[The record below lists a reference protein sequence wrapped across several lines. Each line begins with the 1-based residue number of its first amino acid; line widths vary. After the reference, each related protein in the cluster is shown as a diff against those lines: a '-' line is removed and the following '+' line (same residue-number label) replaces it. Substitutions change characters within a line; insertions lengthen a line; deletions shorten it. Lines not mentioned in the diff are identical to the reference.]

1 MVIAFENS
9 FHQPPS
15 VTDPSSICCIAAG
28 AEATAAP
35 LWHRSAM
42 GSGERPPD
50 GPAGLF
56 AGLTRNVVVLSWVSF
71 FQDAASEMLYP
82 VLPLFLTG
90 VLGAPASIVGLIEG
104 VAEGTASVMKAV
116 SGRLAD
122 IRRRRPLVATGY
134 GISSLSKLVIG
145 FATGW
150 PLVLVARFADRFGKG
165 LRTSPRDAL
174 IAADTPPEHRG
185 RAFGFNR
192 ALDTAGA
199 VVGPL
204 AGLALYEAL
213 DHRLRPL
220 FFVAFVPAAASVA
233 LIGLVREHGAPPDR
247 GSTPQPRG
255 PLPRRYWRVV
265 LFLTLFGLANFS
277 DALLILRA
285 KALGLSFVGIILV
298 YALYNVSYAFLSY
311 PAGVISDR
319 VPRRLVFATGLA
331 IFAVA
336 YIGLGTVS
344 SAGWVWFLLPLY
356 GGYTALTDGVGKAW
370 VADLLPE
377 TRVGSGLGLYQGL
390 AGGAALIAGVWA
402 GLAWGAGGRAPLLVS
417 GVVVAGLAVALF
429 LRGARLEQ
437 NEAGERARGPQAG
450 S

>member
-1 MVIAFENS
+1 
-9 FHQPPS
+9 
-15 VTDPSSICCIAAG
+15 
-28 AEATAAP
+28 
-35 LWHRSAM
+35 M
-42 GSGERPPD
+42 GTGTRPPD
-50 GPAGLF
+50 DRTGLF
-56 AGLTRNVVVLSWVSF
+56 TGLSRNVVVLSWVSF

-90 VLGAPASIVGLIEG
+90 VLGAPASVVGLIEG

-122 IRRRRPLVATGY
+122 VRRRRPLVASGY

-165 LRTSPRDAL
+165 LRSSPRDAL
-174 IAADTPPEHRG
+174 IAVDTPPEHRG

-220 FFVAFVPAAASVA
+220 FFVAFVPAALSVA
-233 LIGLVREHGAPPDR
+233 LIGLVREPVTPRVDGSARQRR
-247 GSTPQPRG
+247 GS
-255 PLPRRYWRVV
+255 LPRRYWRVV
-265 LFLTLFGLANFS
+265 VFLTLFGLANFS

-285 KALGLSFVGIILV
+285 KALGLSFVGIILA
-298 YALYNVSYAFLSY
+298 YALYNVSYALLSY

-319 VPRRLVFATGLA
+319 VPRRLVFATGLG
-331 IFAVA
+331 IFAAA
-336 YIGLGTVS
+336 YIGLGVVT
-344 SAGWVWFLLPLY
+344 SAGWVWLLLPLY

-370 VADLLPE
+370 ISDLVPE
-377 TRVGSGLGLYQGL
+377 ERVGSGLGLYQAL
-390 AGGAALIAGVWA
+390 AGGAALLAGVWA
-402 GLAWGAGGRAPLLVS
+402 GLAWGSDGRLPLLVS
-417 GVVVAGLAVALF
+417 GVVVAGLAVVLF
-429 LRGARLEQ
+429 LGGARLERDGID
-437 NEAGERARGPQAG
+437 EVAGGDGIGPVP
-450 S
+450 

>member
-1 MVIAFENS
+1 
-9 FHQPPS
+9 
-15 VTDPSSICCIAAG
+15 
-28 AEATAAP
+28 
-35 LWHRSAM
+35 
-42 GSGERPPD
+42 
-50 GPAGLF
+50 
-56 AGLTRNVVVLSWVSF
+56 VSF

-90 VLGAPASIVGLIEG
+90 VLGAPPSVVGLIEG

-122 IRRRRPLVATGY
+122 IRRRRPLVAAGY

-150 PLVLVARFADRFGKG
+150 PLVLVARFTDRFGKG

-174 IAADTPPEHRG
+174 IAADTAPEHRG

-213 DHRLRPL
+213 DHRIRPL

-233 LIGLVREHGAPPDR
+233 LIGLVREPATPPAHG
-247 GSTPQPRG
+247 GSARQLRG

-265 LFLTLFGLANFS
+265 AFLTLFGLANFS

-285 KALGLSFVGIILV
+285 KALGLSFVDIILA
-298 YALYNVSYAFLSY
+298 YALYNVSYAILSY

-319 VPRRLVFATGLA
+319 VPRRIVFASGLG
-331 IFAVA
+331 IFAAA
-336 YIGLGTVS
+336 YIGLGAVT

-370 VADLLPE
+370 IADLLPE
-377 TRVGSGLGLYQGL
+377 ERVGSGLGLYQGL
-390 AGGAALIAGVWA
+390 AGGAALLAGVWA
-402 GLAWGAGGRAPLLVS
+402 GLAWGSSGRLPLLVS
-417 GVVVAGLAVALF
+417 GVVVAGLAGVLLLA
-429 LRGARLEQ
+429 GARLE
-437 NEAGERARGPQAG
+437 RGPIESHEG
-450 S
+450 SSEGY

>member
-1 MVIAFENS
+1 
-9 FHQPPS
+9 
-15 VTDPSSICCIAAG
+15 
-28 AEATAAP
+28 
-35 LWHRSAM
+35 M
-42 GSGERPPD
+42 GTGQRPPD
-50 GPAGLF
+50 GRTGPFSGLS
-56 AGLTRNVVVLSWVSF
+56 RNVVVLSWVSF
-71 FQDAASEMLYP
+71 LQDAASEMLYP

-90 VLGAPASIVGLIEG
+90 VLGAPVSVVGLIEG

-122 IRRRRPLVATGY
+122 IRRRRPMVAAGY

-174 IAADTPPEHRG
+174 IAADTPPAQRG

-233 LIGLVREHGAPPDR
+233 LIGLVREPVRANALPNGSVRPAR
-247 GSTPQPRG
+247 GR
-255 PLPRRYWRVV
+255 LPRRYWRVV
-265 LFLTLFGLANFS
+265 AFLTLFGLANFS

-285 KALGLSFVGIILV
+285 KALGLSFVGIILA
-298 YALYNVSYAFLSY
+298 YALYNVSYALLSY
-311 PAGVISDR
+311 PAGVLSDR
-319 VPRRLVFATGLA
+319 VPRRLVFASGLG

-336 YIGLGTVS
+336 YIGLGAVTS
-344 SAGWVWFLLPLY
+344 SGWVWLLLPLY

-370 VADLLPE
+370 IADLVPE
-377 TRVGSGLGLYQGL
+377 ERVGSGLGLYQGL
-390 AGGAALIAGVWA
+390 AGGAALLAGVWA
-402 GLAWGAGGRAPLLVS
+402 GLAWGSDGRLPLLVS
-417 GVVVAGLAVALF
+417 GVTVAVLAVVLF
-429 LRGARLEQ
+429 LGGSRLERGATQEVVGGDGIG
-437 NEAGERARGPQAG
+437 AAP
-450 S
+450 